1 MPAMPQETAGRREVD
16 TETKTPDAAKPRP
29 ADGAKELVTPVFVL
43 YYGPEVDDAP
53 RDAIT
58 FACEIEARA
67 ALARLRSSPLSLSQW
82 AELVRTGPG
91 APAILAWFG
100 RPSPRFTA
108 HKLESW
114 SVAGRRGV
122 QRSSGPG
129 EGSPGQAG
137 PMAPE

>member
-1 MPAMPQETAGRREVD
+1 MPPGAALRPEVRS
-16 TETKTPDAAKPRP
+16 ETKTPDAAKPGP
-29 ADGAKELVTPVFVL
+29 ADAAKELVTPVFVL
-43 YYGPEVDDAP
+43 YYGPEFDDAP

-67 ALARLRSSPLSLSQW
+67 ALARLRGSPLSQSQW

-100 RPSPRFTA
+100 RPSPRFTP

-114 SVAGRRGV
+114 SVAGRRHV

-129 EGSPGQAG
+129 EGSPGQGG